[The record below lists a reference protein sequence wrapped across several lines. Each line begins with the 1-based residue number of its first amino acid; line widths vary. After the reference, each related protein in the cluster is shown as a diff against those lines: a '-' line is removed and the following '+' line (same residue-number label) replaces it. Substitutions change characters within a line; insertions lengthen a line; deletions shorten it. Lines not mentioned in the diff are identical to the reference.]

1 MSWYVDTSVW
11 LLAAGGEHPD
21 REPCRAFLRRC
32 AQRGDRL
39 HAGVET
45 VQEFLFHRM
54 RRVPREAAVA
64 QTRALRGSV
73 VLHPFDEPALD
84 LALTLTESSHLR
96 GRDAVH
102 VAVARLAGFD
112 HIVSLDTD
120 LDGVD
125 QLTRLHPGEA
135 R

>member
-32 AQRGDRL
+32 AQTGDRL

-54 RRVPREAAVA
+54 RRGPRQVAVA
-64 QTRALRGSV
+64 EARALRGSV
-73 VLHPFDEPALD
+73 ILHPFDEPALD
-84 LALTLTESSHLR
+84 LALTLTESTHLR

-102 VAVARLAGFD
+102 VAVARLAGF
-112 HIVSLDTD
+112 HQIVSLDTD
-120 LDGVD
+120 FDGVH
-125 QLTRLHPGEA
+125 QLTRLHPDQTH
-135 R
+135 